1 MPAHQLSACQRASE
15 AAYWAAFLLICYVML
30 HKLRTYEMRDAQQ
43 AHTLMSSVSMLGG
56 ALADRS
62 ASVVIVSLVAAAPVD
77 IWRRPHTARLVLHR
91 VSIKAKEHLR
101 RHNTTLHIPTAPQAG
116 PLLSLSKGLCSA

>member
-1 MPAHQLSACQRASE
+1 
-15 AAYWAAFLLICYVML
+15 
-30 HKLRTYEMRDAQQ
+30 MRDAQQ
-43 AHTLMSSVSMLGG
+43 AHTLMSSVSMFGS

-77 IWRRPHTARLVLHR
+77 VWRRPHTARLVLQSM
-91 VSIKAKEHLR
+91 SIKAKEHLR

-116 PLLSLSKGLCSA
+116 LMLSSSQV